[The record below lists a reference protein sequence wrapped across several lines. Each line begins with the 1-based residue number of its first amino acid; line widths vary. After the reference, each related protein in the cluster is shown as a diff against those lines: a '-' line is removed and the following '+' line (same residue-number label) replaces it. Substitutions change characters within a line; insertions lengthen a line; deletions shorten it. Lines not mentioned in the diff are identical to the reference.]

1 MTRQSNPS
9 KSRGA
14 LRRAKEVE
22 RARPPKLARRIA
34 LSLSAMVA
42 GLIALAA
49 HTGVPNVTRA
59 PGEILPKGHYTQ
71 VETLNGGIVSSIHV
85 VEGQVVAAGAP
96 LVELRQPDLSWQL
109 NALNSEHTQ
118 KQTHFENLNALRDV
132 LAKQTAPTQR
142 TVDDLR
148 RSGLAPAAEQLELH
162 VRNQEVKSIEIAR
175 HAEKITILQAAY
187 QFYEERVDTK
197 IDRMRNSLKLRD
209 QGLMTERQYQ
219 EEEDQLD
226 SLKVAANTA
235 KVDLAE
241 AQAELVRMTLEL
253 DRARLDL
260 QERTRSEIQDLQD
273 DLRGLK
279 VELEEVQARMADLS
293 IVAPEAGAIQ
303 SVALP
308 NLGEVIEPGETLFE
322 IAPVQRGLMIEA
334 RIPSADIGH
343 VDTNQPVTI
352 GVDTF
357 DPRRVG
363 KLTGELLSLSPVPL
377 TDEITGE
384 DYFRAAIRLDRMEI
398 GMGEEA
404 RPLRSGM
411 TVVAEI
417 VTGEQSLLAY
427 FLKPIDNTLGVSF
440 RER

>member
-1 MTRQSNPS
+1 MTHQKHPS
-9 KSRGA
+9 QERGA
-14 LRRAKEVE
+14 LVRAKEAD
-22 RARPPKLARRIA
+22 RARAPRLARRIA
-34 LSLSAMVA
+34 VSLSTMVVS
-42 GLIALAA
+42 LIVVAA
-49 HTGVPNVTRA
+49 YTGVPNVTRA

-71 VETLNGGIVSSIHV
+71 VETLTGGIVKSIHV
-85 VEGQVVAAGAP
+85 VEGQTVAAGQA
-96 LVELRQPDLSWQL
+96 LVELRQPDLSWRRD
-109 NALNSEHTQ
+109 ALNSEYEQ
-118 KQTHFENLNALRDV
+118 KQVHSDNLNALRFA
-132 LAKQTAPTQR
+132 LAKSTEPTQE
-142 TVDDLR
+142 TVDDMRTSQLP
-148 RSGLAPAAEQLELH
+148 SAADQLELH
-162 VRNQEVKSIEIAR
+162 LRSQQLKSVEIAR
-175 HAEKITILQAAY
+175 HAETLKVLKAALD
-187 QFYEERVDTK
+187 FYEERVSNK
-197 IDRMRNSLKLRD
+197 VQRMRGSLQLRN

-219 EEEDQLD
+219 DEEDELD
-226 SLKVAANTA
+226 ALKVAANTA
-235 KVDLAE
+235 RVDLAE
-241 AQAELVRMTLEL
+241 ARSELVRMTAEL
-253 DRARLDL
+253 DRAKLDL
-260 QERTRSEIQDLQD
+260 LERTRIELQETKD

-279 VELEEVQARMADLS
+279 VELVEIHARMDALS
-293 IVAPEAGAIQ
+293 VVAPEAGAIQ

-334 RIPSADIGH
+334 RVPSADIGH

-377 TDEITGE
+377 TDEVTGE
-384 DYFRAAIRLDRMEI
+384 DYFRAAIRLDRAEI
-398 GMGEEA
+398 GIGDEA